1 MTALYAYNGLTGL
14 TAEQLFLWIA
24 IDQALSHLGGTD
36 AAAAASLLLGTP
48 TQPPTS
54 CAPSM
59 QRVDRA
65 KANDL
70 QFLSLHLAALPER
83 ARAGAQALK
92 DHMKRCLDAVAT
104 RTSPVAGWVL
114 IRYDAVQILLRATI
128 VYNASVRGGDA
139 LR

>member
-48 TQPPTS
+48 TKPPPS
-54 CAPSM
+54 LAPSV
-59 QRVDRA
+59 QRVDCA

-70 QFLSLHLAALPER
+70 QFLSLQLAALPEH
-83 ARAGAQALK
+83 ARTGAQALK
-92 DHMKRCLDAVAT
+92 DHMKRCLDAVAM
-104 RTSPVAGWVL
+104 RTLPVAGWVL